1 MLQFSLQDIQAMQ
14 RIPRLTLI
22 NAITG
27 FKSAN
32 LIGTVNTEGVPNLA

>member
-1 MLQFSLQDIQAMQ
+1 ME

-32 LIGTVNTEGVPNLA
+32 LVGTVNTEGVPQFSYFFIRRTYWL